1 MIGFCTKNPR
11 PMLPYLDELSKYKQF
26 WYVTITTYGR
36 DLEPNV
42 PYLLDVIE
50 DFKTLPL
57 RLGKYAV
64 GWRFTPIIITPN
76 YPKERHLKAFEYIAS
91 RLAGYTKLAV
101 FGFVDLYD
109 KFKKKSS

>member
-1 MIGFCTKNPR
+1 MS
-11 PMLPYLDELSKYKQF
+11 YLNIKQF

-50 DFKTLPL
+50 DFKTLSL

-91 RLAGYTKLAV
+91 RDITYSIGCRTGSKLTV
-101 FGFVDLYD
+101 LI
-109 KFKKKSS
+109 SILCIT